1 MRFIAIIRH
10 VRFSNRSWLG
20 SRVLVLLYSF
30 HICVPNGS
38 FRLIS
43 SGLSKPLSPA
53 VAFSFH
59 SENADPLSSSSAS
72 CRDKSSVSPWAEVR
86 GVVEAVIVEV
96 LAVRV
101 AGRFKNDLSWSEKSE
116 IADVVVDIS
125 GVHGYPTHCLC
136 GMIIRLYWQ
145 GRGEREGA
153 LVDS

>member
-38 FRLIS
+38 FRFIS

-59 SENADPLSSSSAS
+59 SENADPLSNSSAS
-72 CRDKSSVSPWAEVR
+72 RRDKSSVSPWAEVR

-101 AGRFKNDLSWSEKSE
+101 AREFKNDLSWSEKSE

-125 GVHGYPTHCLC
+125 GVHGYPTHLPVRDDYKV
-136 GMIIRLYWQ
+136 ILAR
-145 GRGEREGA
+145 
-153 LVDS
+153 